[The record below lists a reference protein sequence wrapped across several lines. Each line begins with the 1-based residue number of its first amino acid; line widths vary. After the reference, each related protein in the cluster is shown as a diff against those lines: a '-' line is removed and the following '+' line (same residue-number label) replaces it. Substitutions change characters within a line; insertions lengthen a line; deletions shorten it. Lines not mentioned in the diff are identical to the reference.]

1 MLYKYPDVL
10 NFEFSLLVDELS
22 TSFLPPVI
30 INLSRELLKYDKVYG
45 EPSYP
50 EI

>member
-10 NFEFSLLVDELS
+10 NFEFTLLVDELS
-22 TSFLPPVI
+22 TSFFPPKIVT
-30 INLSRELLKYDKVYG
+30 LSHEMLKYDKVYG